1 MNTPNWMH
9 NSGKDAKRKLKPQAM
24 RQARKAR
31 NMFLTRLERES
42 KRTHL
47 KGSPTD
53 QSDKCHNP
61 PSQGDFS
68 LV

>member
-24 RQARKAR
+24 RSARKAR

-42 KRTHL
+42 QRTHL

-53 QSDKCHNP
+53 QLKKCHNRP
-61 PSQGDFS
+61 RQGDF
-68 LV
+68 LCV

>member
-9 NSGKDAKRKLKPQAM
+9 NSGKDAKRTLRPQAM

-42 KRTHL
+42 KHTHS
-47 KGSPTD
+47 KQSPTD
-53 QSDKCHNP
+53 QLKKCHNRP
-61 PSQGDFS
+61 TQGDF
-68 LV
+68 LCV